1 MSFRGGSAKAGDRF
15 FDTSV
20 ARPPVFLCR
29 NPGAIRS
36 PDSGDGVHLM
46 CLVSICFIQGGRNLG
61 LVSCPESGLQ
71 NAPGSRHR
79 KIKKSVLCV
88 RPFWN
93 SGATRLIGS
102 LPQHSPNFG
111 LSMLRW
117 VQCATSTT
125 NCGSGRT
132 ARDQWVEV
140 CKALISQGDH
150 VRHSTLRNLAA
161 RKRSHFPGSKPGP
174 LFV

>member
-1 MSFRGGSAKAGDRF
+1 MHPWHRQQERGCSPRRAMLEMSFRGGSAKAGDRF

-79 KIKKSVLCV
+79 KIKKISAVCAAILELWCHPSYRV
-88 RPFWN
+88 PAPAQPKLRFVNVTVGAMCNQYQKLRERPD
-93 SGATRLIGS
+93 
-102 LPQHSPNFG
+102 
-111 LSMLRW
+111 
-117 VQCATSTT
+117 C
-125 NCGSGRT
+125 
-132 ARDQWVEV
+132 
-140 CKALISQGDH
+140 
-150 VRHSTLRNLAA
+150 
-161 RKRSHFPGSKPGP
+161 
-174 LFV
+174 

>member
-46 CLVSICFIQGGRNLG
+46 CLVSVCFIKGGRNLG

-79 KIKKSVLCV
+79 KIKKQCRVCDHFGTLVPPVSSGPCPSTAQTSVCQCYGGCNVQPVPQTAGAAGLLEISGLGCAKHSSVRETMFATVPALHLC
-88 RPFWN
+88 
-93 SGATRLIGS
+93 
-102 LPQHSPNFG
+102 
-111 LSMLRW
+111 
-117 VQCATSTT
+117 
-125 NCGSGRT
+125 
-132 ARDQWVEV
+132 
-140 CKALISQGDH
+140 
-150 VRHSTLRNLAA
+150 
-161 RKRSHFPGSKPGP
+161 
-174 LFV
+174 